1 MVDRVEELNKRLVD
15 RLNVSKNPTVLFS
28 PRPAPTKYVKMPVVY
43 DPMPSSVKIKNR
55 TSELSFFPT
64 DSMPPG
70 ALDKTD
76 VESNLTNIGFALQKN
91 DRAVYVPSSKSDLYA
106 ESKLGG
112 RGDHQPHPL
121 LFTHVVTKNTG
132 IPSNVTIPT
141 QLFNNVRLRNPT

>member
-1 MVDRVEELNKRLVD
+1 MVDRVEQLNSRLVE

-28 PRPAPTKYVKMPVVY
+28 PRPSPTKYVKMPVVY

-64 DSMPPG
+64 DSMAPG

-76 VESNLTNIGFALQKN
+76 IESNLKNIGFALQKN
-91 DRAVYVPSSKSDLYA
+91 DRAVYVPSSKSDLYT
-106 ESKLGG
+106 ETKLGNQG
-112 RGDHQPHPL
+112 ERQPHPL

-132 IPSNVTIPT
+132 IPSNLVVPT
-141 QLFNNVRLRNPT
+141 QIFNNVRLRTAA